1 MKISF
6 ELWFDSYLGN
16 TGVWYKSI
24 ESNTGSPIF
33 ELYLVCFGCCFSD
46 RCCSTASKSTEV
58 SSLLLDPTIATAG
71 FTASLQVFS
80 FSAEAPTSI
89 VNANQG
95 RQKSSCL
102 YILSLSLSAVKGNA
116 FSQLISC
123 SPTCNVQQSF
133 SFVASGENAIYVESN
148 CGNTPLGSII
158 ENEVQFVTHI
168 TSSIWL
174 PFLVL

>member
-1 MKISF
+1 MKVSPLEVEQCKGKVEQKTFPNLI
-6 ELWFDSYLGN
+6 FDY
-16 TGVWYKSI
+16 
-24 ESNTGSPIF
+24 F
-33 ELYLVCFGCCFSD
+33 YLVCFGCCFSD

-58 SSLLLDPTIATAG
+58 SSLLLDPTVATAG

-133 SFVASGENAIYVESN
+133 SFVASGENAI
-148 CGNTPLGSII
+148 
-158 ENEVQFVTHI
+158 
-168 TSSIWL
+168 
-174 PFLVL
+174 